1 MAKVRVQDATKE
13 LSTNTGKMLESITQ
27 MRKKTQDMLG
37 NLRRIS
43 GDFAREAQEVKDREA
58 KEEQR
63 KRYEA
68 DAQFMNAYS
77 SEQVP
82 EVPVE
87 PRAEVKPQ
95 PAPEPAAKP
104 APAPAPAPAQQP
116 AARAEEGAARPAP
129 AQQRPVA

>member
-1 MAKVRVQDATKE
+1 MTKVRVQDATKE

-27 MRKKTQDMLG
+27 MRKRTQDMLG

-82 EVPVE
+82 EVPAE

-95 PAPEPAAKP
+95 PEPEPAAKP

-116 AARAEEGAARPAP
+116 AAKA
-129 AQQRPVA
+129 